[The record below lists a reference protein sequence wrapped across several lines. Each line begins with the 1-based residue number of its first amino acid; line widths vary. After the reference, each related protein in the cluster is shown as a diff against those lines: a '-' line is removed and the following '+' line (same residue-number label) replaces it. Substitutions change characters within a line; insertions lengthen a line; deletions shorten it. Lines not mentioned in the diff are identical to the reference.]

1 MNNQQHTEQFDQLA
15 KLLQA
20 AGDPVRIRIICI
32 LFQDKKF
39 CVGDIAEMMQMSMSA
54 LSHHLQI
61 LKEAGLLT
69 SSRDGQM
76 ICYSIVKQPFTEQ
89 LKKLLC

>member
-1 MNNQQHTEQFDQLA
+1 MNTQYHSEQLNQLA
-15 KLLQA
+15 KQLQA

-32 LFQDKKF
+32 LFQEKQH
-39 CVGDIAEMMQMSMSA
+39 CVSDLADMMQMSMSA
-54 LSHHLQI
+54 ISHHLQI

-69 SSRDGQM
+69 ASRDGQM
-76 ICYSIVKQPFTEQ
+76 ICYSITKQPFTDQ